1 MDINSIRK
9 RLTQLQTTNNRTSN
23 LWKPQPGKQ
32 VIRVLPYKHNKDN
45 PFIELFF
52 HFGLNN
58 KTYLSP
64 ITFGRPDPIEEFA
77 QKLKTSGNR
86 EEYQMAR
93 KLEAKMRTFA
103 PVVVR
108 GEEDQG
114 VRFWGFG
121 KTVYQ
126 ELLSVIADPD
136 YGDITDP
143 VNGRDVLVE
152 FKTAEE
158 IGASFPKTTIRVKP
172 NQTPIVEDK
181 AKLEGILDNQK
192 DITELYQEL
201 SYEELTDVLNQWLNP
216 EASDDDDSKEET
228 APVSAVAAES
238 AKTVEDASKAFDD
251 LFNK

>member
-1 MDINSIRK
+1 MDITAIRK
-9 RLTQLQTTNNRTSN
+9 RLEQLQTSNTKTSN

-32 VIRVLPYKHNKDN
+32 VVRIVPYQHNKDN
-45 PFIELFF
+45 PFQELFF
-52 HFGLNN
+52 HYDLGG

-64 ITFGRPDPIEEFA
+64 ITYGRPDPIEEFA
-77 QKLKTSGNR
+77 QKLRSSGNKDD
-86 EEYQMAR
+86 YQIAK
-93 KLEAKMRTFA
+93 KLMAKMRTFA
-103 PVVVR
+103 PIIVR
-108 GEEDQG
+108 GEESEG

-143 VNGRDVLVE
+143 VSGRDVSVE
-152 FKTAEE
+152 FITAEE
-158 IGASFPKTTIRVKP
+158 SGASFPKTSIRVKP
-172 NQTPIVEDK
+172 NQTPISEDK
-181 AKLEGILDNQK
+181 AQLENLLDNQK
-192 DITELYQEL
+192 DINELYQEL

-216 EASDDDDSKEET
+216 ESTGDGETTEE

-238 AKTVEDASKAFDD
+238 AKVEDASAAFDE

>member
-9 RLTQLQTTNNRTSN
+9 RLTQLQTTNSRTSN

-32 VIRVLPYKHNKDN
+32 VIRVLPYKYNKDN

-77 QKLKTSGNR
+77 SKLKTSGNR

-103 PVVVR
+103 PIIVR
-108 GEEDQG
+108 GEEGQG

-136 YGDITDP
+136 YGDITDAI
-143 VNGRDVLVE
+143 NGRDVSVE

-158 IGASFPKTTIRVKP
+158 IGASFPKTNIRVKP

-181 AKLEGILDNQK
+181 AKLEDILENQK

-201 SYEELTDVLNQWLNP
+201 SYEELTDVLNEWLNP
-216 EASDDDDSKEET
+216 EATNDEDKTDT
-228 APVSAVAAES
+228 APASVVATS
-238 AKTVEDASKAFDD
+238 QKTVADASAAFDD

>member
-9 RLTQLQTTNNRTSN
+9 RLSQLQTTNNRTSN

-32 VIRVLPYKHNKDN
+32 VIRVLPYRHNKDN

-64 ITFGRPDPIEEFA
+64 ITYGRPDPIEEFA

-103 PVVVR
+103 PVIVR
-108 GEEDQG
+108 DEEGQG

-136 YGDITDP
+136 YGDITDA
-143 VNGRDVLVE
+143 VSGRDISVE
-152 FKTAEE
+152 FITAEE
-158 IGASFPKTTIRVKP
+158 SGASFPKTTIRVKP

-181 AKLEGILDNQK
+181 AKLENILENQK

-201 SYEELTDVLNQWLNP
+201 SYEELTEVLNLWLNP
-216 EASDDDDSKEET
+216 DASDEKKVET
-228 APVSAVAAES
+228 APASVVAAS
-238 AKTVEDASKAFDD
+238 TATVEDASAAFDE

>member
-9 RLTQLQTTNNRTSN
+9 RLNQLQTTNNRTSN

-103 PVVVR
+103 PVIVR
-108 GEEDQG
+108 GEETQG

-143 VNGRDVLVE
+143 VSGRDVSVE
-152 FKTAEE
+152 FITAEE
-158 IGASFPKTTIRVKP
+158 SGASFPKTAIRVKP

-181 AKLEGILDNQK
+181 AKLENLLENQK

-201 SYEELTDVLNQWLNP
+201 SYEELTEVLNQWLNP
-216 EASDDDDSKEET
+216 ESEGTEETKET
-228 APVSAVAAES
+228 APKSAVAAES
-238 AKTVEDASKAFDD
+238 AKVEDASAAFDE

>member
-77 QKLKTSGNR
+77 SKLKTSGNR

-103 PVVVR
+103 PVIVR
-108 GEEDQG
+108 EEEGEG

-143 VNGRDVLVE
+143 VSGRDVSVE
-152 FKTAEE
+152 FITAEE
-158 IGASFPKTTIRVKP
+158 SGASFPKTNIRVKP
-172 NQTPIVEDK
+172 NQTPITEDK

-201 SYEELTDVLNQWLNP
+201 SYEELTDVLNEWLNP
-216 EASDDDDSKEET
+216 ETSKDEDIEAAPAS
-228 APVSAVAAES
+228 VVAAES
-238 AKTVEDASKAFDD
+238 TKTVEDASKAFDD